1 MNMIETGPTSLDWMR
16 NQQCERAGIHT
27 AVVSGT
33 RVKGTLQEAFFVHQY
48 VIKCTKNYITMLYGK
63 MIKKKTVLVISSRV
77 LLEMDH

>member
-1 MNMIETGPTSLDWMR
+1 MIETGPTSLDRMR
-16 NQQCERAGIHT
+16 NQQFERAGIHT

-48 VIKCTKNYITMLYGK
+48 VIKCTKKKILRCYMVK

-77 LLEMDH
+77 LLEMDD